1 MHCYANDGSDP
12 VDMILDDGSSV
23 MDLLTKVQDKFDNDE
38 IYVLEVD
45 GDLVPEAFAD
55 TILTNTLVVDGMH
68 VTFSSLRAKPAVHDY
83 MNMEDDSEEDAEYA
97 GDEQVLEGPAEDA
110 VGAVTVVLPG
120 GFSTSQVAI
129 RNNVTKLR
137 DVVLSAR
144 ILNMSAMNES
154 QAQTLV
160 YTVNDVESNLD
171 DTLSIGDVIRMSAR
185 KAGDKGK

>member
-1 MHCYANDGSDP
+1 M
-12 VDMILDDGSSV
+12 
-23 MDLLTKVQDKFDNDE
+23 
-38 IYVLEVD
+38 
-45 GDLVPEAFAD
+45 
-55 TILTNTLVVDGMH
+55 
-68 VTFSSLRAKPAVHDY
+68 
-83 MNMEDDSEEDAEYA
+83 
-97 GDEQVLEGPAEDA
+97 
-110 VGAVTVVLPG
+110 
-120 GFSTSQVAI
+120 
-129 RNNVTKLR
+129 TKLR

>member
-1 MHCYANDGSDP
+1 MKSGTKSDLAGLP
-12 VDMILDDGSSV
+12 VIYTPEDMDIWNSE
-23 MDLLTKVQDKFDNDE
+23 DE
-38 IYVLEVD
+38 TISRIRAELE
-45 GDLVPEAFAD
+45 
-55 TILTNTLVVDGMH
+55 
-68 VTFSSLRAKPAVHDY
+68 
-83 MNMEDDSEEDAEYA
+83 NMVR
-97 GDEQVLEGPAEDA
+97 GVRRDEREGL
-110 VGAVTVVLPG
+110 VLPG

-144 ILNMSAMNES
+144 ILNMSAMNDS

-171 DTLSIGDVIRMSAR
+171 DTLNIGDVIRMSAR